1 MILDAIL
8 TVLAGLFSILLAPLE
23 VVNIGVDLVSSIP
36 VVANFVTTIAYIFPW
51 SNILPIII
59 ISIIIINFKNAIS
72 IITAIWNLIP
82 FAR

>member
-8 TVLAGLFSILLAPLE
+8 TVLSNVFAILLSPLE
-23 VVNIGVDLVSSIP
+23 VINMGVDLVSSIP
-36 VVANFVTTIAYIFPW
+36 VVANFITTIAYIFPW

-59 ISIIIINFKNAIS
+59 VSIIILNFKNGIS
-72 IITAIWNLIP
+72 LITAIWDLIP